1 MYITTGKIYTEFKF
15 QTLSILQF
23 RWHKKHLLCLFF
35 EVFFF
40 CIVLVSLKVIQGHDL
55 PDLTRHDPF
64 NNVTLYLD
72 SIPPFPSNKKKK
84 LEEDLYN
91 LEDFLC
97 GLQITSLVYVAQ
109 TSDGSKLRYLCTISH
124 YNAPTFLSLQI
135 IKPHQTINVICRL
148 IIYQH

>member
-1 MYITTGKIYTEFKF
+1 MYITTGKIYTKFKF

-23 RWHKKHLLCLFF
+23 RWHKKHLLCLFLGG
-35 EVFFF
+35 FF
-40 CIVLVSLKVIQGHDL
+40 CIVLESLKVIQGHDL

-64 NNVTLYLD
+64 NNVTLYLV
-72 SIPPFPSNKKKK
+72 SIPPFPSNKKKM
-84 LEEDLYN
+84 EEDLYN

-109 TSDGSKLRYLCTISH
+109 PSDRSKLRYLCTISH
-124 YNAPTFLSLQI
+124 YNAPTVLSLQL